1 MRATLQALFVA
12 AALSGT
18 LSAVPARADDSSDI
32 QSTISAQ
39 LQAFRVE
46 DGAAA
51 YSYAA
56 PNIKTYFPS
65 ADIFM
70 SMVKQGY
77 APVYKSSSATFG
89 ALKPEG
95 SGFRQ
100 EVFLSDMDGQ
110 SWIASYTLERQ
121 ADGSMK
127 ITGCQIR
134 KGDDVSA

>member
-1 MRATLQALFVA
+1 MCKSLQAVLLT
-12 AALSGT
+12 AALLGFS
-18 LSAVPARADDSSDI
+18 PAFPAYADDAGDV
-32 QSTISAQ
+32 QATINAQ

-46 DGAAA
+46 DGATA

-65 ADIFM
+65 PDIFM
-70 SMVKQGY
+70 KMVQQGY
-77 APVYKSSSATFG
+77 PPVYHSTNATFG
-89 ALKPEG
+89 ALKPEAG
-95 SGFRQ
+95 GFRQ
-100 EVFLSDMDGQ
+100 EVFLSDVDGQ

-121 ADGSMK
+121 PDGSMK